1 MLITVKDVKNEI
13 YDTETTFDN
22 CYCFFDCVLC
32 LVDVDN
38 ICEFWLMFYILIFI
52 MIGIAMWQ
60 LYNSF
65 K

>member
-22 CYCFFDCVLC
+22 SYCFFDYVLR

-38 ICEFWLMFYILIFI
+38 ICEF
-52 MIGIAMWQ
+52 
-60 LYNSF
+60 
-65 K
+65 